1 MNSTIK
7 ELTKKFGDGVVLSAD
22 QIIESKKTIIPW
34 SPCIDII
41 LGGGIPEGSWIT
53 LTGEPKCGKTT
64 SSLHFAAKCQREE
77 YGGRD
82 VYYLNIEGRLKPRD
96 LKGIKGLDPE
106 KTHVIGSFFDDS
118 AKKGRILSAEE
129 YLTIGENIIK
139 DNPGCL
145 LIIDSVSQLVTE
157 KELTSEMHEQ
167 HRAPGAKLV
176 SNFCKRISNVLPVNR
191 NMIIAITHQIANVS
205 GYGKS
210 KVESGGRKIAYAV
223 DVKLHAR
230 TVTPWKVGGED
241 DSPIGQIV
249 NWETQSTALIAP
261 GKRIDSYIRYGEG
274 IDEISEI
281 IKVGVDTGFISK
293 AGSWMTCSFMEDYLD
308 LLGVD
313 EWNEEAM
320 KMCKAQ
326 GQEKIRNMLIE
337 KPLWFEALY
346 KEIKSMLVD

>member
-22 QIIESKKTIIPW
+22 QIIESKKAIIPW

-64 SSLHFAAKCQREE
+64 SSLHFAAKCQQDE

-96 LKGIKGLDPE
+96 LKGIKGLNPD
-106 KTHVIGSFFDDS
+106 KIHVVGSFFDEG

-129 YLTIGENIIK
+129 YLSIGENIIK

-167 HRAPGAKLV
+167 HRAP
-176 SNFCKRISNVLPVNR
+176 
-191 NMIIAITHQIANVS
+191 
-205 GYGKS
+205 
-210 KVESGGRKIAYAV
+210 
-223 DVKLHAR
+223 
-230 TVTPWKVGGED
+230 
-241 DSPIGQIV
+241 
-249 NWETQSTALIAP
+249 
-261 GKRIDSYIRYGEG
+261 
-274 IDEISEI
+274 
-281 IKVGVDTGFISK
+281 
-293 AGSWMTCSFMEDYLD
+293 
-308 LLGVD
+308 
-313 EWNEEAM
+313 
-320 KMCKAQ
+320 
-326 GQEKIRNMLIE
+326 
-337 KPLWFEALY
+337 
-346 KEIKSMLVD
+346 